1 MTLVKLNQKPFE
13 RTLNSLFEDIFQQ
26 FPSRYAQDDWSHA
39 AQLGRYPVNIR
50 ESEKAWTLDLVAPGF
65 EKSDFQ
71 IKLENGLL
79 TISAE
84 KKDENKQEQE
94 KLVRKEFSFR
104 SFSRSFTVDEKIDAA
119 SITAKYEN
127 GVLVVSLPRKEEP
140 KANPHQITVQ

>member
-13 RTLNSLFEDIFQQ
+13 RTLNSLFDDIFQQ
-26 FPSRYAQDDWSHA
+26 FPTRYGQDEWSQA
-39 AQLGRYPVNIR
+39 AHQGRFPVNIR
-50 ESEKAWTLDLVAPGF
+50 ESEKAWTLELVAPGF

-71 IKLENGLL
+71 IKLENNLL

-84 KKDENKQEQE
+84 KKEENKQEQE
-94 KLVRKEFSFR
+94 KLVRKEFAFR

-140 KANPHQITVQ
+140 KANPQQITVQ